1 MIYRLIKK
9 MQNKNI
15 YEIDN
20 LICSYN
26 GINEVLKVKSLEIP
40 AGKIIILLGVSGAG
54 KSTILET
61 LGLMSN
67 SIKSGKV
74 LFKPDNNS
82 FNIGEL
88 WKSKNFST
96 LANIRRK
103 YLSFIFQNT
112 NLMPNFTAYEN
123 ISITQMI
130 EGHSKD
136 EACEKAQK
144 IANQLNL
151 IINENKN
158 TYEMS
163 GGEKQRAAFIRA
175 ISPDYTVLFADE
187 PTGNLDEENSKKLLG
202 NLKKSI
208 QQHKGTAI
216 IVSHDINMALDYADQ
231 IIVLKKNQISD
242 DVSCGE
248 ILKENVFNINDSEKR
263 ENWVDSNGNEI
274 NKPIKSKI
282 NEILNIEESKT
293 QTVTEKPITSYR
305 RFNIAV
311 FSFFTFILDKIF
323 KFNIH
328 HDFINLFFSKE
339 GKELLGHKN
348 KNLFILIIL
357 LFLTFITI
365 GLANGSL
372 DYLKKKMDDP
382 FVNFV
387 DIEVPYFDTSRIP
400 EIQYKLNNDSILK
413 QKYCY
418 KNVQG
423 YNVFWLNFYGK
434 NKRGKWGSF
443 NFTGRT
449 IGLNNPILS
458 KIYDNKNLII
468 GRKFNSKMDYGLI
481 VTHDLLKNI
490 GLSSNVSHLSFYFN
504 FDIEKNID
512 TISPIPIVAIVEELP
527 GLSDFVTTP
536 YFFSQRQIGHK
547 TNPFN
552 PIYTKKEIIFF
563 TSMDSVMAYEF
574 RNSLKKV
581 INKIGIK
588 NKYDANI
595 DIYSNIESYKKGYN
609 IKINFWIKPKADS
622 LKIISNILKSHKDLK
637 QYDFLQIYKYPFDSN
652 INYQKYDFLTINFSK
667 LDKIREFKEFFEN
680 EYGLTIDMAK
690 VEAMEN
696 YHFITKLTRI
706 ISLILLCFSVLSI
719 CMFVANILTRH
730 LEKIHM
736 NIGTF
741 KAFGIDNNTLLK
753 IYMIITYMFIGVSMI
768 ISFLLSWLFGI
779 VKGFNYLLSVF
790 GLGIEK
796 EQSYFNLFD
805 IWTFIAIIVIL
816 VISFIVL
823 YRCAGKILKK
833 SPGDLIYS
841 RI

>member
-1 MIYRLIKK
+1 

-26 GINEVLKVKSLEIP
+26 GLNEVLKVKSLNIP
-40 AGKIIILLGVSGAG
+40 AGKIIVLLGVSGAG

-61 LGLMSN
+61 LGLMN
-67 SIKSGKV
+67 NTIKSGQV
-74 LFKPDNNS
+74 LFKPDSNS
-82 FNIGEL
+82 FSIGEL

-96 LANIRRK
+96 LAKIRRK
-103 YLSFIFQNT
+103 YFSFIFQNT

-130 EGHSKD
+130 EGCSKN

-144 IANQLNL
+144 TANQLNL

-175 ISPDYTVLFADE
+175 ITPDYTVLFADE
-187 PTGNLDEENSKKLLG
+187 PTGNLDEENSKKLLE

-208 QQHKGTAI
+208 EQHKGTAI
-216 IVSHDINMALDYADQ
+216 IVSHNIDMAIDYADQ
-231 IIVLKKNQISD
+231 IIVLQKNQISD
-242 DVSCGE
+242 DISYGE
-248 ILKENVFNINDSEKR
+248 ILEENIFNIKDP
-263 ENWVDSNGNEI
+263 ENRDKWLDSNGNEI
-274 NKPIKSKI
+274 NQPIKSKI
-282 NEILNIEESKT
+282 NKVLNIEDTKI
-293 QTVTEKPITSYR
+293 QTVTKKQITTCHK
-305 RFNIAV
+305 FNFIAV
-311 FSFFTFILDKIF
+311 SFFTFLFDKIF
-323 KFNIH
+323 NFKIH
-328 HDFINLFFSKE
+328 HDFINLFFNKE
-339 GKELLGHKN
+339 GKELLGHRK
-348 KNLFILIIL
+348 KNLFILITL
-357 LFLTFITI
+357 LFFTFITI

-382 FVNFV
+382 FVKFV
-387 DIEVPYFDTSRIP
+387 DIEVPYFKVSKIP
-400 EIQYKLNNDSILK
+400 EIQINLNNDSVLK

-423 YNVFWLNFYGK
+423 YNIFWLNFYGK
-434 NKRGKWGSF
+434 NKRGKLGSF

-449 IGLNNPILS
+449 IGLDNPILLE
-458 KIYDNKNLII
+458 IYNKKNLIK
-468 GRKFNSKMDYGLI
+468 GRKFKNKMDHGII
-481 VTHDLLKNI
+481 VTMDLLEKI
-490 GLSSNVSHLSFYFN
+490 GLDSNVSYLPFYFK
-504 FDIEKNID
+504 FDTEINID

-527 GLSDFVTTP
+527 GLCDFATTP

-547 TNPFN
+547 INPFN
-552 PIYTKKEIIFF
+552 PIYTKKEIIFY
-563 TSMDSVMAYEF
+563 TAMDSIKAYELK
-574 RNSLKKV
+574 NSLNNIINELKIKK
-581 INKIGIK
+581 
-588 NKYDANI
+588 KYDAGI
-595 DIYSNIESYKKGYN
+595 DIYSNNESYKKGYN

-622 LKIISNILKSHKDLK
+622 LKIISNILKKHEDLK
-637 QYDFLQIYKYPFDSN
+637 QFEFQQVYKLPFDSN
-652 INYQKYDFLTINFSK
+652 INYEKYDYFTINFSK
-667 LDKIREFKEFFEN
+667 LDKIRKFKEFFESK
-680 EYGLTIDMAK
+680 YGLTIDMAK

-706 ISLILLCFSVLSI
+706 ISLILLFFSVLSI

-753 IYMIITYMFIGVSMI
+753 IYMIITYMFIGVSMLV
-768 ISFLLSWLFGI
+768 SFLLSWLFGI
-779 VKGFNYLLSVF
+779 VNGFKYLLSIF
-790 GLGIEK
+790 KLEIEK
-796 EQSYFNLFD
+796 DQSYFNLFD
-805 IWTFIAIIVIL
+805 DWTLFAILIIL
-816 VISFIVL
+816 FISFIVL